1 MNALGLALDSYLAVR
16 RALGFKLD
24 TNEHLLRNFVEYA
37 QQQHSSI
44 VTTALALDWAIQSN
58 NVASITHANRLIAVR
73 GFARYLHASDPRHE
87 VPPAELIP
95 YRKIR
100 YEPYIYSDED
110 VTALLGE
117 AQVIPHP
124 LMAATYTT
132 LFGLLAVTGMRLGE
146 ALRLD
151 RDDVD
156 CNNAV
161 LFVRDSKFKK
171 SRELPLHSTSRDA
184 IRTYAEQRNEFIS
197 RPRAPSFLL
206 SNSVGTRNTRLAAIH
221 SFFRF
226 IALREPAHGALT
238 LSPLLE
244 ALFLDRL
251 LRQQQASPNTIA
263 SYRDT
268 FRLLLT
274 FAEKHLLK
282 APSALLLTDI
292 DAPFVASFLDHLE
305 TERNNSVGTRNT
317 RLAAIHSFFRFI
329 ALREPAHGALIQR
342 VLAIPH
348 KRFDK
353 NLVCF
358 LNRTEIDALLEAPDR
373 NCWIGCRDHALLLTM
388 IQTGLRVSEL
398 IQLKC
403 EDISLESV
411 AHVRCRGKRRKQRS
425 TPLTSQTVA
434 VLRNWIKQ
442 QRATPAEPL
451 FPSRRGGV
459 LSRDAV
465 ERLVKKHAAACAFYL
480 FIRAPRT

>member
-1 MNALGLALDSYLAVR
+1 M
-16 RALGFKLD
+16 
-24 TNEHLLRNFVEYA
+24 
-37 QQQHSSI
+37 
-44 VTTALALDWAIQSN
+44 TTALALDWAIQSN

-206 SNSVGTRNTRLAAIH
+206 STSATRLISQNVHANFLRLRKRASLNHCRPRRPRIHDLRH
-221 SFFRF
+221 SFAVKTIRRWYEAGLDVEPRLPSLSTYLGHVSPTSTYWYLTATPDLM
-226 IALREPAHGALT
+226 ALA
-238 LSPLLE
+238 
-244 ALFLDRL
+244 
-251 LRQQQASPNTIA
+251 
-263 SYRDT
+263 
-268 FRLLLT
+268 
-274 FAEKHLLK
+274 
-282 APSALLLTDI
+282 
-292 DAPFVASFLDHLE
+292 
-305 TERNNSVGTRNT
+305 
-317 RLAAIHSFFRFI
+317 
-329 ALREPAHGALIQR
+329 
-342 VLAIPH
+342 
-348 KRFDK
+348 
-353 NLVCF
+353 
-358 LNRTEIDALLEAPDR
+358 
-373 NCWIGCRDHALLLTM
+373 
-388 IQTGLRVSEL
+388 
-398 IQLKC
+398 
-403 EDISLESV
+403 
-411 AHVRCRGKRRKQRS
+411 GKR
-425 TPLTSQTVA
+425 LE
-434 VLRNWIKQ
+434 
-442 QRATPAEPL
+442 RAMEKLP
-451 FPSRRGGV
+451 
-459 LSRDAV
+459 
-465 ERLVKKHAAACAFYL
+465 
-480 FIRAPRT
+480 